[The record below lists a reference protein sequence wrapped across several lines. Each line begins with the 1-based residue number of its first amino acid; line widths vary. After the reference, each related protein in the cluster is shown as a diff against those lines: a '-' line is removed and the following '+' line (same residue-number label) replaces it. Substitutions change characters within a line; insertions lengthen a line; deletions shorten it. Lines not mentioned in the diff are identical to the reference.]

1 MNIIFRKILLGFIRS
16 PEFHQNKL
24 TRTLFR
30 HSYEFLLP
38 FFKSS
43 FIIESVLWIRI
54 IVSLFFQLKWKNYAK
69 HQSTVLANNG
79 LYFLIRKP
87 VFSKNSKWG
96 SRYLLKEKSKSK
108 DAKIKLMKNQF
119 VNVLIKKE
127 ASLWRLS
134 TCKDGIPNAA
144 TTNAATA
151 CARSI
156 SIECCGFF
164 GRGHFVRVSK
174 ENAVASLAVLYEK
187 NREWL

>member
-16 PEFHQNKL
+16 PEFDQNKL

-96 SRYLLKEKSKSK
+96 SRYLKKKANRRMPKLNLWKINLSMFWLKRKQVSEDYQPVRMASPTPP
-108 DAKIKLMKNQF
+108 LPPPPPL
-119 VNVLIKKE
+119 VPE
-127 ASLWRLS
+127 AF
-134 TCKDGIPNAA
+134 P
-144 TTNAATA
+144 
-151 CARSI
+151 
-156 SIECCGFF
+156 
-164 GRGHFVRVSK
+164 
-174 ENAVASLAVLYEK
+174 
-187 NREWL
+187 